1 MADIKF
7 SQFTLQTD
15 FANVSEVVGYDGATN
30 VRITP
35 SNLISTYLLTS
46 PIEIGTLLEAT
57 GGIELG
63 KNAGTPYFA
72 NGGVAGVSD
81 LFFGSDASFGKYFQ
95 NVVNTSEGYFGI
107 NSALDAGVVDIL
119 KINTDSTSP
128 NIGELELG
136 KYGVGTFTGGTPVYN
151 LGVDA
156 NGLIKETSLVDANT
170 ITGTV
175 AAGEIP
181 YASGANVLSSSNQFT
196 FDLTGGSSGSGPT
209 IGIGL
214 GGVANSK
221 GAVEIASF
229 FDYNGQPFDYF
240 LYTGTGG
247 PFQNFAG
254 AGLFAISVHTAGR
267 YMGSGIHIYSDERTK
282 KDVSVSDS
290 KEDLETLSKIEI
302 SNYKYIDEGQGP
314 REQKKVIAQQVI
326 EHYPTAVSLGKDVVP
341 CIYKKSTIENGVI
354 ELQMETCGSDACC
367 KVEDKIKLIYPD
379 GSKELVNIIESDG
392 DKIKVDSDKSG
403 EVFVYGKEVEDYH
416 SVDYDAL
423 AMLNISATQEL
434 YKIIKELQEE
444 IKQLKK

>member
-7 SQFTLQTD
+7 SAFTAEANPASVD
-15 FANVSEVVGYDGATN
+15 FVVGYAGGTN
-30 VRITP
+30 VRISP
-35 SNLISTYLLTS
+35 SNLNSGGVTSVALTMPAAFSVAGS
-46 PIEIGTLLEAT
+46 PITGT
-57 GGIELG
+57 
-63 KNAGTPYFA
+63 
-72 NGGVAGVSD
+72 
-81 LFFGSDASFGKYFQ
+81 
-95 NVVNTSEGYFGI
+95 
-107 NSALDAGVVDIL
+107 
-119 KINTDSTSP
+119 
-128 NIGELELG
+128 
-136 KYGVGTFTGGTPVYN
+136 GTFTVTGSGAVTDYIDGTGALQAFPTIPTVPAN
-151 LGVDA
+151 L
-156 NGLIKETSLVDANT
+156 

-175 AAGEIP
+175 TSGEIP

-221 GAVEIASF
+221 GAIEIDSF

-240 LYTGTGG
+240 LYTGAGG

-302 SNYKYIDEGQGP
+302 SNYKYIDEGQGS
-314 REQKKVIAQQVI
+314 REQKKVIAQQVM

-341 CIYKKSTIENGVI
+341 CIYKKSTIENGAI
-354 ELQMETCGSDACC
+354 DLQMETCGSDACC

-392 DKIKVDSDKSG
+392 NKIKVDSDKSG
-403 EVFVYGKEVEDYH
+403 EVFVYGKEVDDYH

>member
-7 SQFTLQTD
+7 SAFTAEANPAAVD
-15 FANVSEVVGYDGATN
+15 FVVGYAGGTN
-30 VRITP
+30 VRISP
-35 SNLISTYLLTS
+35 SNLNSGGVTSVALTMPAAFSVAGS
-46 PIEIGTLLEAT
+46 PITGT
-57 GGIELG
+57 
-63 KNAGTPYFA
+63 
-72 NGGVAGVSD
+72 
-81 LFFGSDASFGKYFQ
+81 
-95 NVVNTSEGYFGI
+95 
-107 NSALDAGVVDIL
+107 
-119 KINTDSTSP
+119 
-128 NIGELELG
+128 
-136 KYGVGTFTGGTPVYN
+136 GTFAVTGSGAVTDYIDGTGALQVFPTN
-151 LGVDA
+151 L
-156 NGLIKETSLVDANT
+156 

-175 AAGEIP
+175 TAGEIP

-221 GAVEIASF
+221 GAIEIDSF
-229 FDYNGQPFDYF
+229 FDYNGSPFDYF
-240 LYTGTGG
+240 LYTGAGG

-254 AGLFAISVHTAGR
+254 AGTFAISVHTAGR
-267 YMGSGIHIYSDERTK
+267 FMGSGIHIYSDERTK
-282 KDVSVSDS
+282 KDVSVSNS

-314 REQKKVIAQQVI
+314 REQKKVIAQQVM

-341 CIYKKSTIENGVI
+341 CIYKKSTIEDGVI

-403 EVFVYGKEVEDYH
+403 EVFVYGKVVDDYH

-423 AMLNISATQEL
+423 SMLNISATQEL
-434 YKIIKELQEE
+434 YKIIKELKKEIEE
-444 IKQLKK
+444 LKK